1 MNVYPQTSEENLR
14 DQLLVRDWVK
24 SGFLDDRQGLA
35 LQADLPVSL
44 RRTHNVLRAVLA
56 LFTVVIIQAAI
67 GLTAVVL
74 APGRDAL
81 WLLFGIWALI
91 CAGSAWVIVRAARL
105 YRCGVEEA
113 LAVLAVV
120 FLSGSVGSLP
130 GLDYPVLVGILTGV
144 LGMVGVYI
152 ALGYRYAIV
161 GATILAGLAPFGL
174 RTDAV
179 PERLLALLVY
189 GLVFLLVS
197 HVRGFFSG
205 DIQEDDFAAAQ
216 GATYASFYLT
226 CNLMITSL
234 SVGLL
239 TQQNS
244 RWFYWSTYV
253 ICWIIPA
260 LALWWGI
267 RRRDRILLDLGWI
280 SMLATILTNKP
291 YLRWT
296 RQTWDPI
303 LLGALLIVGAI
314 VLRRC
319 LARGPN
325 GERHGFTP
333 LRVLDSENRALA
345 AASAIS
351 LALPHAPSAGAPQ
364 SASFKAHGGESGGGG
379 ASGSF

>member
-1 MNVYPQTSEENLR
+1 MNVYPRTSEENVR
-14 DQLLVRDWVK
+14 DQRLVRDWIK
-24 SGFLDDRQGLA
+24 SGLLDDRQGLA
-35 LQADLPVSL
+35 LQADLPVPL

-56 LFTVVIIQAAI
+56 LFTAVIIGAATA
-67 GLTAVVL
+67 LTAVVI
-74 APGRDAL
+74 APERDTT
-81 WLLFGIWALI
+81 WPIFGTWALF

-120 FLSGSVGSLP
+120 LLSGSVGSLP

-144 LGMVGVYI
+144 IGLVGVYI

-161 GATILAGLAPFGL
+161 GATILAGLAPFAL
-174 RTDAV
+174 RADEIA
-179 PERLLALLVY
+179 ERLLSLLVY

-205 DIQEDDFAAAQ
+205 EIQEDDFAVARGAA
-216 GATYASFYLT
+216 YASFYLT

-234 SVGLL
+234 GIGVFS
-239 TQQNS
+239 QQN

-253 ICWIIPA
+253 VVWIIPSW
-260 LALWWGI
+260 ALWWGI

-280 SMLATILTNKP
+280 SMLGTILTNKP

-296 RQTWDPI
+296 RETWDPI
-303 LLGALLIVGAI
+303 LFGVFLMVVAI
-314 VLRRC
+314 VLRRW
-319 LARGPN
+319 LARSPN

-345 AASAIS
+345 AATAN
-351 LALPHAPSAGAPQ
+351 
-364 SASFKAHGGESGGGG
+364 
-379 ASGSF
+379 